1 MKTKKQA
8 ARRAQIRRRR
18 IFLGLCLAGILSLG
32 VWGIKRALPPARPKP
47 APAAVERNAQVIRH
61 AAALQQA
68 LDAYAS
74 SHGGTVPRSAKA
86 LKREILES
94 ETFPKDT
101 VPIRLLE
108 VVSDT
113 PGETDVGALGYSSL
127 GGKRYR
133 LYGVGHDRAGKPS
146 IIIQL
151 GEPLR

>member
-32 VWGIKRALPPARPKP
+32 AWSVKRAIPPARPRP
-47 APAAVERNAQVIRH
+47 PQAAVERNAQVIRH

-68 LDAYAS
+68 LDTYARAN
-74 SHGGTVPRSAKA
+74 GGKVPRSAKA
-86 LKREILES
+86 LRREVLEGDA
-94 ETFPKDT
+94 FPKDA
-101 VPIRLLE
+101 VPIRLLDDA
-108 VVSDT
+108 S
-113 PGETDVGALGYSSL
+113 GEPREADVGGLGYSSTDAR
-127 GGKRYR
+127 RYR
-133 LYGVGHDRAGKPS
+133 LYGVGHDRLGKPA